1 MSTVAWKGPLRGG
14 ITQSLL
20 TRFLE
25 CPYRF
30 YLYAGL
36 GLEEPVEPEPNLIWG
51 DICHKGLEL
60 LIEKKW
66 ERTEFT
72 PEDWEE
78 IYGGVEEHI
87 KSDWPGAPITFLPSI
102 KQMLTLYNDEYKQT
116 YGEFVTENKFQVEH
130 TTPNGNLVSL
140 RGKADGWNQEHK
152 VLVEHKCK
160 GKIDIQQTM
169 RETPT
174 DLQVNVYS
182 YVLGT
187 RTIIYDLIRIPDTQW
202 SLPPKRQYENPVSYI
217 KSLYDKREWG
227 DYPIFTKKHK
237 WIQQMIIELNDEAVQ
252 QVMDETINPLID
264 KLCVYWDYVNQPNF
278 DHDDPKFYNHIFY
291 KTPIRHFDPSRTQS
305 YKCSYWNLLTDSI
318 GIEDLVPVKSFYA
331 ELDEQKANHAT

>member
-1 MSTVAWKGPLRGG
+1 MERTTRRRYHPISFIEVFRMSLSFLPLCW
-14 ITQSLL
+14 I
-20 TRFLE
+20 RF
-25 CPYRF
+25 R
-30 YLYAGL
+30 
-36 GLEEPVEPEPNLIWG
+36 EPEPNLIWG
-51 DICHKGLEL
+51 DVCHKGLEL

-116 YGEFVTENKFQVEH
+116 YGEFITENKFQIEH

-187 RTIIYDLIRIPDTQW
+187 RTINGLYHLRDNMRI
-202 SLPPKRQYENPVSYI
+202 
-217 KSLYDKREWG
+217 
-227 DYPIFTKKHK
+227 
-237 WIQQMIIELNDEAVQ
+237 
-252 QVMDETINPLID
+252 
-264 KLCVYWDYVNQPNF
+264 
-278 DHDDPKFYNHIFY
+278 
-291 KTPIRHFDPSRTQS
+291 QS
-305 YKCSYWNLLTDSI
+305 VT
-318 GIEDLVPVKSFYA
+318 
-331 ELDEQKANHAT
+331 